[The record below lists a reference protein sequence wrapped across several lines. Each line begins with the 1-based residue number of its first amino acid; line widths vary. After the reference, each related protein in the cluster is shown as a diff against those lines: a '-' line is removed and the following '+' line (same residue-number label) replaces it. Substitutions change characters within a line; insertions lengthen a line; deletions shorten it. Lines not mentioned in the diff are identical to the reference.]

1 MFNTLL
7 SLPSVSVSNSYL
19 TTIGQ
24 TCIKCGLSPHHAS
37 ISVRFLSSPFILVV
51 LNPFFA
57 SKKSDGKRTV
67 SVLTSDHEQNLEPL
81 DVLPELLL
89 TNDFRSSLIL
99 PECVHSLSILLRR
112 LFNDLFNLSLS
123 RRFSLLRS
131 VGDPLLLDQLRS
143 RLADQRT
150 RGAENQISEEEE
162 EMFLD
167 TLERIRP
174 KNAQSTSHDT
184 IGEGETARNSTKSSS
199 ASSSASSS
207 PSSRSTKRYSNNL
220 FGSGRL
226 RDYTYLKNVASSRS
240 STSGS
245 TRTVSLTPTEA
256 SEKTLPLSSIRPVT
270 PDATSNPSSVQSSP
284 NEKGPIRST
293 PVVPSSTCSD
303 QQFQAITAAE
313 YRLHKTLGPSVLK
326 RASIALDE
334 AIREIEDEVED
345 EILLPRSVPPPR
357 GSLEQPTAEVV
368 RPYFYFLTV

>member
-1 MFNTLL
+1 MRRFR
-7 SLPSVSVSNSYL
+7 YAF
-19 TTIGQ
+19 
-24 TCIKCGLSPHHAS
+24 KFS
-37 ISVRFLSSPFILVV
+37 IYIRLEPC
-51 LNPFFA
+51 FFA

-81 DVLPELLL
+81 DVLPELPL

-99 PECVHSLSILLRR
+99 PECVHSFSIPLCR
-112 LFNDLFNLSLS
+112 LFNDIFDLSLS

-131 VGDPLLLDQLRS
+131 VGDPSLLDQLRS

-150 RGAENQISEEEE
+150 RGAENQITEEEE

-174 KNAQSTSHDT
+174 KNAQSTSPDT
-184 IGEGETARNSTKSSS
+184 IDECETARNSIKSSP
-199 ASSSASSS
+199 SSSVSSS

-226 RDYTYLKNVASSRS
+226 RDYTYLKTVASSRG

-245 TRTVSLTPTEA
+245 TRTASLTPTEA
-256 SEKTLPLSSIRPVT
+256 SEKTVSLSGFRPVT
-270 PDATSNPSSVQSSP
+270 PEASSNPSSVQSSP

-293 PVVPSSTCSD
+293 PVVLSSPCGE
-303 QQFQAITAAE
+303 QQLQAITAAE

-326 RASIALDE
+326 RASMALDE

-345 EILLPRSVPPPR
+345 EILLPRSVPAPR
-357 GSLEQPTAEVV
+357 GSLEQPTAELV
-368 RPYFYFLTV
+368 RQIFLLSNCSFF